1 MSYIRDSRVINMLST
16 EISAITSWGDR
27 LMGFL
32 EDFKVFLEEYE
43 FIYCAWITQCS
54 YLNVRFG

>member
-1 MSYIRDSRVINMLST
+1 MLST